1 MNETNKQTDSIFRKV
16 RAQKNKRFMDKLLA
30 EESRIQS
37 RRDKQWAFS
46 RGLVAQRLKHQLIEQ
61 REEEVRERSGYS
73 KPCMLVKLTGSGFL
87 QSDSLGCPS

>member
-1 MNETNKQTDSIFRKV
+1 
-16 RAQKNKRFMDKLLA
+16 MDKLLA
-30 EESRIQS
+30 EESRSQS

-73 KPCMLVKLTGSGFL
+73 KPLCAGEAHGQRLLAK
-87 QSDSLGCPS
+87 